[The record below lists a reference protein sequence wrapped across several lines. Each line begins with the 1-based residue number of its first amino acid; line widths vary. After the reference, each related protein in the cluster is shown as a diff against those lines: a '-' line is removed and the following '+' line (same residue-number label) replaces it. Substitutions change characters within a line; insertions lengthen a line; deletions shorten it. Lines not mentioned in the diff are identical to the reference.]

1 MRRRTCRRP
10 APPGRAPT
18 LISGLGPR
26 WLLILSVVWL
36 GGLCVHTVVLT
47 TAMPGLTCWRALT
60 LNLSG
65 SAVSNVMPLGGI
77 AGTTLNLAM
86 VRGWGHSN
94 LDFARFVVVS
104 KATDVVAKF
113 VMPVIAVVGLLL
125 CGEAPS
131 GHVALWLSA
140 TSALAAAGGLL
151 VTALLGRAKPL
162 LRLAAAADRLRVR
175 MLRCRDHHPDALWT
189 SVVADL
195 LAGADSLV
203 RQRWARL
210 SWGMAAYWLLQGAL
224 LWCCCAAV
232 GLRAAPAV
240 VLAALAAE
248 RALTLLAVTPG
259 GTGLVEAG
267 TIAVFIVLG
276 ADPTAS
282 LAAVLCSVLS
292 SSQPRSQS
300 AGWSLAS
307 GYCRVAR
314 HDPDRRTITRLYA
327 HPHCRSR
334 RLLAAGAFSGGT
346 WAPRRVVGRSSR
358 CRDGGVGPISLNF
371 CQGRCRDRQSPTGC
385 RRTIWRWFV
394 HIWSALPE
402 RSPRMPD
409 RRLPFETSQTRP
421 HRQTFQPTLRPR
433 IYAISSR
440 RCPPSP
446 SDSG

>member
-1 MRRRTCRRP
+1 MTTERVTALGDSGAAG
-10 APPGRAPT
+10 APQRQRWVRVLLLLGVAAAVTYAAAHLSSTGASWSRAGH

-210 SWGMAAYWLLQGAL
+210 SSGMAAYWLLQVAL

-276 ADPTAS
+276 ADPTTS
-282 LAAVLCSVLS
+282 LAAVLVFRAFVFAAEIPVGGMVL
-292 SSQPRSQS
+292 
-300 AGWSLAS
+300 GVWL
-307 GYCRVAR
+307 
-314 HDPDRRTITRLYA
+314 L
-327 HPHCRSR
+327 SR
-334 RLLAAGAFSGGT
+334 RAA
-346 WAPRRVVGRSSR
+346 RS
-358 CRDGGVGPISLNF
+358 
-371 CQGRCRDRQSPTGC
+371 
-385 RRTIWRWFV
+385 
-394 HIWSALPE
+394 
-402 RSPRMPD
+402 
-409 RRLPFETSQTRP
+409 
-421 HRQTFQPTLRPR
+421 
-433 IYAISSR
+433 
-440 RCPPSP
+440 
-446 SDSG
+446 